1 MKKIVIVCL
10 AAATLAA
17 MAAYTINGSYNSTF
31 GYLTGQDASGNYVSA
46 FGAGAAGYSTGSTR
60 STFVGAASGVNAYYP
75 TDCVGIGYRT
85 LRGAN
90 SCDSCVAIGA
100 RTMTDSTGCSD
111 CVFIGRQR
119 DEETW
124 SGRSDMTWIN
134 GQIIA
139 YPGRLAIHDQPLAEQ
154 DESMDEAT
162 HDWRYYDDG
171 WRLPTIDLET
181 IETNGEYKTRLTLRA
196 DDVRMDAG
204 TFDGR
209 MFTNLEN
216 VVYVSDGRAA
226 TNAAGVV
233 RTLMGLSGGE
243 WFVSANGSDSNDG
256 QSVSRPKATLD
267 AALSL
272 AGENDVVYVLAGRYA
287 WPQFYATN
295 SVAPKRVH
303 IVGIGGAEN
312 VVLDASLIGQGGYA
326 VMSGDTKLP
335 YVIGVTLRGGE
346 SSLNI
351 GRGAISSSGMGMLTT
366 IVFEDCIFEGMDTT
380 VKSNHS
386 VWEYCWLFRCRVR
399 DCIFRTTNTGNFYTI
414 FGGAWVYDSVLDFET
429 GGPIN
434 LAGKVSF
441 DNCFIRCGELHKPMC
456 YNGGSYAGWG
466 SDNPRFLDCTL
477 VVSNVYDSGLGTY
490 RGCLVG
496 VGTGAGVAPTSLPIA
511 EGTLA
516 TNAQT
521 VADAIGT
528 KYRPA
533 ESDSA
538 MYFLGFNSRH
548 DRCIRDASI
557 KSVLDTI
564 TNVTGAVVFSG
575 TAYTLMSTAGG
586 ETARLDA
593 QARMDAVLDAW
604 TNGVQRVTVDEEE

>member
-1 MKKIVIVCL
+1 MKKTIACTTLLIGAIAF
-10 AAATLAA
+10 AADI
-17 MAAYTINGSYNSTF
+17 INGNYNTSG
-31 GYLTGQDASGNYVSA
+31 GYQSGYAASGEFMCA
-46 FGAGAAGYSTGSTR
+46 FGATSAALSTGGSKTAFFG
-60 STFVGAASGVNAYYP
+60 TASGAYSWY
-75 TDCVGIGYRT
+75 GIGCAA
-85 LRGAN
+85 LGHFSMNGASN
-90 SCDSCVAIGA
+90 CTECVAIGPGA
-100 RTMTDSTGCSD
+100 MAGASSCYRCTAIGPDVGTDW
-111 CVFIGRQR
+111 RN
-119 DEETW
+119 
-124 SGRSDMTWIN
+124 RSDVTWIN
-134 GQIIA
+134 GQIVA
-139 YPGRLAIHDQPLAEQ
+139 YPGRLAIHDQPLTEQ

-162 HDWRYYDDG
+162 HSWMYYDEG
-171 WRLPTIDLET
+171 GRLPTIDLET

-243 WFVSANGSDSNDG
+243 WFVSANGSDGNDG

-312 VVLDASLIGQGGYA
+312 VVLDASLIGPGGYA
-326 VMSGDTKLP
+326 VMSGDEKLP

-346 SSLNI
+346 PVLNTNT
-351 GRGAISSSGMGMLTT
+351 GAMASGMGMLTT

-380 VKSNHS
+380 VRSNHS

-399 DCIFRTTNTGNFYTI
+399 DSIFRTGNTGNYYTI

-528 KYRPA
+528 EYRPA

-586 ETARLDA
+586 ETARMDA